1 MLKHDGPGLLSM
13 AITDRDERG
22 SLFLVTFKA
31 DHHLDKFVFLFPFF
45 VLSVFYDLY
54 LCLTPGQ
61 RASLKSCMVAVFHL
75 LLL

>member
-31 DHHLDKFVFLFPFF
+31 DHHLDKFVFLFPFCPF
-45 VLSVFYDLY
+45 CPL
-54 LCLTPGQ
+54 
-61 RASLKSCMVAVFHL
+61 
-75 LLL
+75 